1 MALRPIFRPYI
12 DTICQFVFDFLNATT
27 GVSSGAGGR
36 AVGASVSNFP
46 ALVGQGV
53 AMTVGFL
60 GTSRSPL
67 GNLGSYSLRPTFLS
81 CPQAHAV

>member
-60 GTSRSPL
+60 GTLSLHLQLS
-67 GNLGSYSLRPTFLS
+67 GSYSLGSTFSS